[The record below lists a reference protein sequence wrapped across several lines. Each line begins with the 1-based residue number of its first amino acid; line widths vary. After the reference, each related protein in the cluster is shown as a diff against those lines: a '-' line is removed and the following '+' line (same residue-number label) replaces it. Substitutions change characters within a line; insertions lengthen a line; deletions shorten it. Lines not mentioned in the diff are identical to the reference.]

1 MKRWCRLKISMA
13 LKFVCLKKR
22 SNGVTNSGAGQEF
35 LGLCMT
41 VPLTSKHSLTPT
53 NIQST
58 HTFVESDHLVICLTC
73 ELSSKKHKT
82 FFNNLYANLQLL
94 TQLNSKINK
103 VKHICHWDIT
113 PIFTQSLQCANR
125 GVAPCVSLWKRKPNW
140 TSTWYN
146 NWRVIIISK
155 YPDNYPIY

>member
-13 LKFVCLKKR
+13 LKFVCLQNR

-73 ELSSKKHKT
+73 ELSPKKHKT

-94 TQLNSKINK
+94 TQLKSKINK
-103 VKHICHWDIT
+103 VKYICHWDIT
-113 PIFTQSLQCANR
+113 PIFTQSLRSSLRVCNAQR
-125 GVAPCVSLWKRKPNW
+125 GAWH
-140 TSTWYN
+140 
-146 NWRVIIISK
+146 RVWVCGKESRIGHLLGIIIGEL
-155 YPDNYPIY
+155 

>member
-1 MKRWCRLKISMA
+1 MSSKEQ
-13 LKFVCLKKR
+13 LKFTCLKTR
-22 SNGVTNSGAGQEF
+22 SNGVTNSSAGQEF
-35 LGLCMT
+35 LCLCMT
-41 VPLTSKHSLTPT
+41 VPLTSPT
-53 NIQST
+53 VT
-58 HTFVESDHLVICLTC
+58 TFVESDHLVICLTC
-73 ELSSKKHKT
+73 ELSPKENKT